1 MKNVAENHI
10 QIKCPQCG
18 NRFSPEAAMEHDV
31 RMHVEKE
38 YERKLEEKSKFLE
51 LSIKKQEE
59 ERYHTKLTALEAD
72 RTEKTNRLR
81 KLEEKS
87 VTLEE
92 RERKLKEKEEQTEIE
107 MRRRLLER
115 ERIITES
122 AEVKANEKAQ
132 LVFLEKQHAL
142 ERERQSMDL
151 LLRKRIQE
159 ETERVR
165 EEEKMKA
172 AEVQKKLDD
181 QTKLV
186 NEMQRK
192 TTQGSMQAQ
201 GEVQELAIED
211 FLRNTFLR
219 DEIEEIGKGKRGG
232 DCIHQVKDGFGNRC
246 GKILYESKRTKSFG
260 GDWPAKLKE
269 DMRLTQADIGVIV
282 TEVLPHGMT
291 RFGQYEGIWVCTF
304 TEFKALSYLFRDSLC
319 RIGEVKTA
327 QENRGDKMNMLYQ
340 YLTSIEFRQKI
351 EAIVEAFQQLQDD
364 LTKEKSLHMSLW
376 AKREK
381 QIFKVMEN
389 TVSLYGDV
397 RGIAGT
403 AVKEIEALEV
413 GHVKLLAER

>member
-1 MKNVAENHI
+1 MKNVAENHL

-18 NRFSPEAAMEHDV
+18 NRFSPEAALEHDV

-38 YERKLEEKSKFLE
+38 YEKKMEEKSKVLE

-59 ERYHTKLTALEAD
+59 ERYQARLKALEAD
-72 RTEKTNRLR
+72 RTDKTNRLR
-81 KLEEKS
+81 KLEERS
-87 VTLEE
+87 VAVEE
-92 RERKLKEKEEQTEIE
+92 REQQLRDKEDRIELELRK
-107 MRRRLLER
+107 RLLDR
-115 ERIITES
+115 ERVLRED
-122 AEVKANEKAQ
+122 AEANAHEKAR
-132 LVFLEKQHAL
+132 VIFAEKQQAL
-142 ERERQSMDL
+142 ERDRQAMDIQIK
-151 LLRKRIQE
+151 KRIQE

-172 AEVQKKLDD
+172 ADIQKKLDD
-181 QTKLV
+181 QTRLV

-192 TTQGSMQAQ
+192 TSQGSMQAQ

-211 FLRNTFLR
+211 YLRNTFLR
-219 DEIEEIGKGKRGG
+219 DDVEEIGKGKRGG
-232 DCIHQVKDGFGNRC
+232 DCVHIVNDRLGNSC
-246 GKILYESKRTKSFG
+246 GKILYESKRTKNFG
-260 GDWPAKLKE
+260 GDWPSKLKE

-282 TEVLPHGMT
+282 TEVLPSGMT
-291 RFGQYEGIWVCTF
+291 RFGQHEGIWVCTF
-304 TEFKALSYLFRDSLC
+304 TEFKALSFLFRDSLC

-327 QENRGDKMNMLYQ
+327 QENRGDKMHLLYQ

-364 LTKEKSLHMSLW
+364 LTKEKATALSLW

-403 AVKEIEALEV
+403 AVKEIEALEMEDI
-413 GHVKLLAER
+413 KLLIK